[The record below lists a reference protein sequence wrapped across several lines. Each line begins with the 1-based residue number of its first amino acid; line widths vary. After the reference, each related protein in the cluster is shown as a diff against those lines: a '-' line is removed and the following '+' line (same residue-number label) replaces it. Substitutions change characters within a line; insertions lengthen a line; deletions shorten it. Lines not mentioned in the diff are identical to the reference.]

1 MPAELEEYDLVIIGT
16 GSGNTIITPE
26 FDSWKIAI
34 IEKGVF
40 GGTCLNRGC
49 IPSKMLVHIANTIYE
64 IETCEMLGIDASVT
78 DIRWSDIQQRIF
90 NRIDPISESGES
102 YRAGLS
108 NVTLYKGHARFL
120 DNTKLEVDGKQLVAK
135 NIVIATGAKPV
146 LPEIPGL
153 LETAFHTSDSI
164 MRIDTLPESLVVVGG
179 GYIATEMAYI
189 FSSLGCKVTII
200 ARSGQLLKAQDGEIS
215 EKFTE
220 AFTKNVGV
228 HLETHVELVSEDEDG
243 RIQLTCTTP
252 TGSISLCSDM
262 LLIATGRAPAT
273 DDLNLV
279 ETDIA
284 VKNGY
289 IITDEQMRTNVPGVF
304 ALGDVTNPNQLKH
317 AANAEARIVSH
328 NLINSSEPMTV
339 DLDPLP
345 YAIFTNP
352 QIAAVGATEEELQR
366 LGKQYVKG
374 CAQYSHVAYGWAME
388 NSDGFCK
395 VLADPKNG
403 NILGAHIM
411 GPHASTLI
419 HQLVQG
425 MKFGQNI
432 KDLARGMLYVH
443 PALSEVVENALLAAC
458 DACR

>member
-1 MPAELEEYDLVIIGT
+1 MPADIEEYDLVIIGT

-49 IPSKMLVHIANTIYE
+49 IPSKMLVHIANTIHE
-64 IETCEMLGIDASVT
+64 IETSETLGIDASVT
-78 DIRWSDIQQRIF
+78 NIRWSDIQERIF
-90 NRIDPISESGES
+90 NRIDPISDSGES
-102 YRAGLS
+102 YRNGLS

-120 DNTKLEVDGKQLVAK
+120 DNKKLDVGGKQLVAK

-153 LETAFHTSDSI
+153 PETPFHTSDSI
-164 MRIDTLPESLVVVGG
+164 MRIDALPESLVVIGG
-179 GYIATEMAYI
+179 GYIATEMAHI

-200 ARSGQLLKAQDGEIS
+200 ARSNQLLRAQDGEIS
-215 EKFTE
+215 QKFTE
-220 AFTKNVGV
+220 AFTNNVDV
-228 HLETHVELVSEDEDG
+228 HLGTHVELVAENDDG
-243 RIQLTCTTP
+243 KINLTCKTSTEKI
-252 TGSISLCSDM
+252 SISSDM
-262 LLIATGRAPAT
+262 LLIATGSAPAS
-273 DDLNLV
+273 DDLNLGD
-279 ETDIA
+279 TDIS

-289 IITDEQMRTNVPGVF
+289 IVTDAQMRTNVPGVF

-328 NLINSSEPMTV
+328 NLINSSTPMTV

-352 QIAAVGATEEELQR
+352 QIAAVGMTEEELQR
-366 LGKQYVKG
+366 LGTEYVKG
-374 CAQYSHVAYGWAME
+374 CASYSHVAYGWAME
-388 NSDGFCK
+388 NTDGFCK

-425 MKFGQNI
+425 MKFDQNI
-432 KDLARGMLYVH
+432 EDLARGMLYVH
-443 PALSEVVENALLAAC
+443 PALNEVVENALLAAC